1 MTSDQCPNCGH
12 ENPLPDSSERETNQ
26 PAVVDSI
33 TTTFAN
39 GMGAI
44 TATGRLAS
52 IARRE
57 NILVAVAIAIAF
69 DYFSVL
75 SHAASLA
82 PVC

>member
-1 MTSDQCPNCGH
+1 MT
-12 ENPLPDSSERETNQ
+12 PDSSEGDTLQ
-26 PAVVDSI
+26 PGVVES
-33 TTTFAN
+33 TTQLFQN
-39 GMGAI
+39 GFGAL
-44 TATGRLAS
+44 TATSRLAS

-57 NILVAVAIAIAF
+57 NVLLAVAIAIAF